1 MDRRARATK
10 TKDKTAAVEETI
22 GLDACGKLERKRNV
36 SSNGVPCSVLH
47 DAISVGEAYSDNKID
62 ATGSEEE
69 EEEAAFCEEG
79 VKKKMGVLARMVG
92 MEGCGQPG
100 VVLTEVVRVLKELD
114 GRARGVCSSRK

>member
-1 MDRRARATK
+1 MERRARAPK
-10 TKDKTAAVEETI
+10 TKEKTAAGEEAR
-22 GLDACGKLERKRNV
+22 GLDLSGKLDKRRNF
-36 SSNGVPCSVLH
+36 SSNGVPCSALH
-47 DAISVGEAYSDNKID
+47 DALAVGEVFTESKID
-62 ATGSEEE
+62 AGSEDEE
-69 EEEAAFCEEG
+69 EAAAFCEEG